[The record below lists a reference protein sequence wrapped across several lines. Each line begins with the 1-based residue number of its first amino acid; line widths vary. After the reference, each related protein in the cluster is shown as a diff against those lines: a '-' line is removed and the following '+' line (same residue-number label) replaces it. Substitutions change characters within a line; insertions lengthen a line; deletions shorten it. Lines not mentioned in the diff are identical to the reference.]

1 MGTRKQNHELSL
13 AKFIFAILIALFHTN
28 RFATKAGANPIFIGG
43 WSGTEFFFIVSGYLM
58 AISAKKYVDRPL
70 GQSTFDFIVKK
81 LKTIY
86 PFYIMAFILGFAVR
100 QYIFS
105 LNRSISGTIF
115 SDFMLSIKEIFLIQS
130 SGIKTGTTYN
140 GPTWYISVML
150 VAMTILF
157 PLLLKF
163 RDWYTNIGGLTISIF
178 SYAFISQNSNTLA
191 TADWSYFTTLGILRA
206 IAAISLGVFL
216 YGMVEQ
222 VKIKNFTLSKKGR
235 ALLLLSEIGAY
246 TLLFWIAQNLKKL
259 KNSYQ
264 FDYIMVIIIVYICFV
279 IFSELSQINNIL
291 PAKVCSF
298 LGTISFPIYL
308 FQRPIINF
316 LVGINNKFSFKNYL
330 VIYAIALAVLVVL
343 SMLFLN
349 LCGFIRKKFGP
360 KIHNALVETQIQ

>member
-1 MGTRKQNHELSL
+1 MAAKRQNHELSL
-13 AKFIFAILIALFHTN
+13 AKFIFAILILLFHTN
-28 RFATKAGANPIFIGG
+28 RLATKAGADPIFVGG

-58 AISAKKYVDRPL
+58 AISAKKYAQKPL

-86 PFYIMAFILGFAVR
+86 PFYIMAFAAGFAVR

-105 LNRSISGTIF
+105 INGSIRDTIF
-115 SDFMLSIKEIFLIQS
+115 TDFMLSIKEILLIQS

-150 VAMTILF
+150 ISMTFLF

-178 SYAFISQNSNTLA
+178 AYAYVSQNSDTLA
-191 TADWSYFTTLGILRA
+191 TADWSSFTTLGILRA
-206 IAAISLGVFL
+206 VGAISLGVFL
-216 YGMVEQ
+216 YGMVER
-222 VKIKNFTLSKKGR
+222 VKSNNFTLTKTGR
-235 ALLLLSEIGAY
+235 ALLLISEIGAY
-246 TLLFWIAQNLKKL
+246 VLLFWISHNLREL
-259 KNSYQ
+259 KGGHQ

-279 IFSELSQINNIL
+279 VFSELSQINNIL
-291 PAKVCSF
+291 PAKLCAF

-316 LVGINNKFSFKNYL
+316 LVGLKTTLSFKKYL
-330 VIYAIALAVLVVL
+330 AIYVVALAVLVAL
-343 SMLFLN
+343 SMLFLQ
-349 LCGFIRKKFGP
+349 LCGLIRKKLGP
-360 KIHNALVETQIQ
+360 KVHNLLVK